1 MVTGFPFSYLHQAHE
16 MEKLSFL
23 ICGLIAK
30 KLRVHLF
37 EGIKFLEPVGQ
48 DLGLGMNVL
57 HNG

>member
-1 MVTGFPFSYLHQAHE
+1 

-30 KLRVHLF
+30 KLRVHPF